1 MKGGFMSIDFDSFIG
16 LVNILQLV
24 ALYFIAEAT
33 VKINRR
39 QAENEF
45 ERGRKR

>member
-1 MKGGFMSIDFDSFIG
+1 MSLDLDWN
-16 LVNILQLV
+16 LVVNILQLV
-24 ALYFIAEAT
+24 ALFYIAEAT

-45 ERGRKR
+45 NNRKKF

>member
-1 MKGGFMSIDFDSFIG
+1 MSLDLDWN
-16 LVNILQLV
+16 LVVNILQLV
-24 ALYFIAEAT
+24 ALFYIAEAT

-45 ERGRKR
+45 ENRGRKK

>member
-1 MKGGFMSIDFDSFIG
+1 MSLDLDCN
-16 LVNILQLV
+16 LVVNILQLV
-24 ALYFIAEAT
+24 ALWFIADAT

-45 ERGRKR
+45 ERGRKG

>member
-1 MKGGFMSIDFDSFIG
+1 MNFDWN
-16 LVNILQLV
+16 LVVNVLQLV
-24 ALYFIAEAT
+24 ALFFIAEAT
-33 VKINRR
+33 IKINRR